1 MTQLT
6 FELSVEEANTI
17 LRVLGKHPFDEVVT
31 LIQKIKSQGE
41 PQVASLAAAPAAEEP
56 AAEDAVAQEPPTK
69 SQKAQK

>member
-1 MTQLT
+1 MNELK

-41 PQVASLAAAPAAEEP
+41 VQVAELAKQAEEAKEAE
-56 AAEDAVAQEPPTK
+56 AALAQPQGAKGATRSK
-69 SQKAQK
+69 